1 VGRLIE
7 TQELYTDFH
16 TFEGVV
22 KALNGVALLI
32 NKGETYGIVGE
43 SGCGKSVTVRSMM
56 RIVQS
61 PGRIV
66 DGRILVFF
74 DESEAAK
81 GIDLLERSEAYMT
94 SIRGDR
100 ISMIFQEA
108 ATSLNPV
115 FTIAD
120 QVGESFF
127 LHRRVQMLEETI
139 AAITAELGRARLL
152 TGRGWKLLQKSLF
165 AAELASRRAYEG
177 EIERIDERLTRIENA
192 TDHAAVAERAA
203 LNARRDRLGKGSFLV
218 GLARRTPFLRLYY
231 RRLERTVRAHV
242 VDLLRSLGVANPE
255 RVAGGYPHELSGG
268 MQQRIVIAI
277 ALACHPVLL
286 IADEPTSNLDV
297 TIQAQIV
304 ELIKTLKKTII
315 SSVLYIT
322 HDLGL
327 VAEICDRASVMYA
340 GDVCETATVRDIF
353 RDPLHPYTQGLLKS
367 VPKVEQ
373 AGELA
378 SIPGTVPNLVSPPT
392 GCRFHPRCPHVMEI
406 CPKEKP
412 PTIECRSRGST
423 ECRSR
428 GSIERGQ
435 GHLVACH
442 LYTDGKK

>member
-1 VGRLIE
+1 MARLIE
-7 TQELYTDFH
+7 TENLYTDFH

-22 KALNGVALLI
+22 KALNGVALVI
-32 NKGETYGIVGE
+32 DKGETYGIVGE

-74 DESEAAK
+74 DESAASK

-139 AAITAELGRARLL
+139 EALASELARARLF
-152 TGRGWKLLQKSLF
+152 TGRGWKLLQKGLYS
-165 AAELASRRAYEG
+165 AELATLRAYET
-177 EIERIDERLTRIENA
+177 EIARIDDRLTHLEGSA
-192 TDHAAVAERAA
+192 SAAAERHA
-203 LNARRDRLGKGSFLV
+203 LNARRDRLGKRNFLV
-218 GLARRTPFLRLYY
+218 QVARRVPFLRLYS
-231 RRLERTVRAHV
+231 RRLERTVRRHV
-242 VDLLRSLGVANPE
+242 VELLRSLGVANPE
-255 RVAGGYPHELSGG
+255 RIAAGYPHELSGG

-327 VAEICDRASVMYA
+327 VAEICDRTSVMYA
-340 GDVCETATVRDIF
+340 GDVCETAAVRDIF
-353 RDPLHPYTQGLLKS
+353 REPLHPYTQGLLKS

-378 SIPGTVPNLVSPPT
+378 SIPGNVPNLVDPPS
-392 GCRFHPRCPHVMEI
+392 GCRFHPRCPHVMDI
-406 CPKEKP
+406 CPREKP
-412 PTIECRSRGST
+412 PTIERGV
-423 ECRSR
+423 
-428 GSIERGQ
+428 
-435 GHLVACH
+435 GHFVACH
-442 LYTDGKK
+442 LYTEAKK

>member
-7 TQELYTDFH
+7 TQNLYTDFH

-22 KALNGVALLI
+22 RALNGVGLVI
-32 NKGETYGIVGE
+32 DKGETYGIVGE

-74 DESEAAK
+74 DEAGASK

-94 SIRGDR
+94 SVRGDR

-127 LHRRVQMLEETI
+127 LHRRVQMLEETL
-139 AAITAELGRARLL
+139 AALQVELARARVF
-152 TGRGWKLLQKSLF
+152 TGRGWKLLQKALYE
-165 AAELASRRAYEG
+165 AELASQRAYEA
-177 EIERIDERLTRIENA
+177 EIDRIDGELLRLEGLET
-192 TDHAAVAERAA
+192 AAAA
-203 LNARRDRLGKGSFLV
+203 AQRHGLNSRRDRLGKKNFLV
-218 GLARRTPFLRLYY
+218 QVARKVPFLRLYY
-231 RRLERTVRAHV
+231 RRLERTVRGHV
-242 VDLLRSLGVANPE
+242 VQLLRSLGVANPE
-255 RVAGGYPHELSGG
+255 RVGAGYPHELSGG

-340 GDVCETATVRDIF
+340 GDVCETATVIDIF
-353 RDPLHPYTQGLLKS
+353 REPLHPYTQGLLKS

-378 SIPGTVPNLVSPPT
+378 SIPGAVPNLVDPPT
-392 GCRFHPRCPHVMEI
+392 GCRFHPRCPHVMDI
-406 CPKEKP
+406 CPREKP
-412 PTIECRSRGST
+412 PTIERGA
-423 ECRSR
+423 
-428 GSIERGQ
+428 
-435 GHLVACH
+435 GHFVACH
-442 LYTDGKK
+442 LYLGTHARSGAPEANT